1 MQNLKNKKIIYYS
14 HLFSGLETSI
24 IKKKWSPTGAPTIYK
39 ILEKLDIE
47 FDLTIILCLKNREE
61 IYKNRKVNKLK
72 VDKLN
77 ATIYLIPFFF
87 RKKNIL
93 TKIISEIMQFIIFYK
108 IYLKIKPKIIYLSNS
123 NILQLPLISFFTRS
137 KRILRI
143 MGIYDNMKKLN
154 DISFSIFK
162 LKNIYLK
169 FCYSIFNDHTIVT
182 QDGSGSE
189 IWVKNILKKKSSFS
203 IMLNGITNNISMPSK
218 KKVFDKYNIEL
229 LMKKK
234 LILFVGRLEE
244 KKGILEFTN
253 SLNKL
258 LKIRDDFSVIIIGS
272 GVLEEK
278 VLKFINK
285 YPHLNIIN
293 IKKVPHN
300 EINFF
305 FNNAYIYV
313 SLNKRG
319 NLSNTNLE
327 ALNNNCAMIIP
338 SSQKQKDIDIYTDIF
353 LDNKTVIR
361 IENDDIEYA
370 LTKKLEYIL
379 SNENKI
385 NEIKKNISDFVH
397 PKLISWDNRIKDEL
411 KIINK
416 IIDE

>member
-1 MQNLKNKKIIYYS
+1 
-14 HLFSGLETSI
+14 
-24 IKKKWSPTGAPTIYK
+24 
-39 ILEKLDIE
+39 
-47 FDLTIILCLKNREE
+47 
-61 IYKNRKVNKLK
+61 
-72 VDKLN
+72 
-77 ATIYLIPFFF
+77 
-87 RKKNIL
+87 
-93 TKIISEIMQFIIFYK
+93 
-108 IYLKIKPKIIYLSNS
+108 
-123 NILQLPLISFFTRS
+123 
-137 KRILRI
+137 
-143 MGIYDNMKKLN
+143 
-154 DISFSIFK
+154 
-162 LKNIYLK
+162 
-169 FCYSIFNDHTIVT
+169 
-182 QDGSGSE
+182 
-189 IWVKNILKKKSSFS
+189 
-203 IMLNGITNNISMPSK
+203 
-218 KKVFDKYNIEL
+218 
-229 LMKKK
+229 MKKK